1 MLSWQSDERVL
12 YRVRKTVLE
21 MLKDRGYQVAD
32 ASIEESFEDFEKSF
46 KNKPIQNIVA
56 YRPYQSCAPTE
67 DVAMTESEQR
77 LEGIYTVFE
86 LEKDKITAE
95 DMKKLLTF
103 MHQFSENDKQAN
115 LQPLVKCII
124 VVKGGMTAIGRKV
137 SRTVG

>member
-56 YRPYQSCAPTE
+56 YRPYQSCALTTAD
-67 DVAMTESEQR
+67 DVPMAESEQR

-86 LEKDKITAE
+86 L
-95 DMKKLLTF
+95 
-103 MHQFSENDKQAN
+103 
-115 LQPLVKCII
+115 
-124 VVKGGMTAIGRKV
+124 
-137 SRTVG
+137 